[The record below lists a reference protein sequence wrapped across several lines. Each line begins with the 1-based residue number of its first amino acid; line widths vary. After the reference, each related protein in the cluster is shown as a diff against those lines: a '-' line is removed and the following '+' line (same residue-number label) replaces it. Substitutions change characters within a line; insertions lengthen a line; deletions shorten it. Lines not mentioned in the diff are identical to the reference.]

1 MRRRRYPGGRVG
13 LEAGSGVEGAP
24 GMGVFLG
31 GCEARRYPSPG
42 GAGRGNRRPG
52 RGEHRLSGCRDGGS
66 PGGDHQPR
74 GTPNPGYP
82 QPRVVPPPGSLPP
95 QVAPFPGYFHA
106 FSIPIPGLS
115 PFPAY
120 LPARGIPHPG
130 LSPSPGPPPPRGAAL
145 PQDGWAGG
153 GRAGSKMAG
162 SSPASSTRP
171 CPSRGEGSCLL
182 MQLILLPTD
191 RQDRDPS
198 PVGVPGPRR
207 MRVRGRWG
215 GAGAQPGCA

>member
-24 GMGVFLG
+24 GMGVFFG

-130 LSPSPGPPPPRGAAL
+130 LSPSPGSPPPPPRPGEL
-145 PQDGWAGG
+145 
-153 GRAGSKMAG
+153 RSLKMAG
-162 SSPASSTRP
+162 LGAGEQAAKWLGAPRHPPRGPARPGVRAAACLCNSSSSPLTGRTGIPAP
-171 CPSRGEGSCLL
+171 WG
-182 MQLILLPTD
+182 
-191 RQDRDPS
+191 S
-198 PVGVPGPRR
+198 PVP
-207 MRVRGRWG
+207 
-215 GAGAQPGCA
+215 AG